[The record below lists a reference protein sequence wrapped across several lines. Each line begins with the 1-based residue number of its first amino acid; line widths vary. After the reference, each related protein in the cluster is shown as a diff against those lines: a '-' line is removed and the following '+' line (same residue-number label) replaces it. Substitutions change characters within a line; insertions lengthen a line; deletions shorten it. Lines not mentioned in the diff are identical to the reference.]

1 MHSGAP
7 AVFAAELHEQ
17 RSRPRDLL
25 SLRVEAVAGAP
36 LPDALFRTVQEEL
49 WPTLLTAYSLT
60 EASTMITLTTLEDS
74 IARRMGT
81 VGRPIGETS
90 FCVLDPGGSELPPE
104 SLGEIGVRGPGVTW
118 GYCGSRA
125 RRRSPSP
132 RAGTFARET
141 SGSWTTTA
149 AYIWWVAAEALSSA
163 AVRTSIRGRSRIG
176 CSPALWSSGPQGGA
190 SGRVPG
196 GSGLCP
202 GRSRGGG
209 DRHRRGAQ
217 GVVPAESRR
226 IQDPGPSPL
235 PRRLPHDR
243 NRQGPPCR
251 AGASP

>member
-104 SLGEIGVRGPGVTW
+104 SLGEIGRPRTGGHVGLLRQPGETSESFTPSGHFCTGDIGIVDDDGCVHLVGRGGGVIIR
-118 GYCGSRA
+118 CGSNVYPREIEDRLLA
-125 RRRSPSP
+125 RPVVQRS
-132 RAGTFARET
+132 AGRGF
-141 SGSWTTTA
+141 
-149 AYIWWVAAEALSSA
+149 
-163 AVRTSIRGRSRIG
+163 RTSSWGKRSVPRSFPWRGRS
-176 CSPALWSSGPQGGA
+176 SPKRSSGSGA
-190 SGRVPG
+190 GRVSPNT
-196 GSGLCP
+196 GS
-202 GRSRGGG
+202 RT
-209 DRHRRGAQ
+209 
-217 GVVPAESRR
+217 ESSSSTTT
-226 IQDPGPSPL
+226 P
-235 PRRLPHDR
+235 
-243 NRQGPPCR
+243 
-251 AGASP
+251 